1 MENRFWMNI
10 LGNVFNMSVK
20 DVHMLLLKCPPICP
34 CLERIFFEAIKKC
47 DIDDFRISCFGFF
60 KETYEKV
67 MPGLKYETFLSNM
80 EYLLDF
86 RNKYDRLENVS
97 LTMLDIPELKGG
109 EWEQAKS
116 FVKTIV

>member
-1 MENRFWMNI
+1 MNSFWGTSSI
-10 LGNVFNMSVK
+10 CPS
-20 DVHMLLLKCPPICP
+20 KCPHALIEVSTN
-34 CLERIFFEAIKKC
+34 LSVLRKDIFEAIKKC

-86 RNKYDRLENVS
+86 GTSMIAWR
-97 LTMLDIPELKGG
+97 MCP
-109 EWEQAKS
+109 
-116 FVKTIV
+116 